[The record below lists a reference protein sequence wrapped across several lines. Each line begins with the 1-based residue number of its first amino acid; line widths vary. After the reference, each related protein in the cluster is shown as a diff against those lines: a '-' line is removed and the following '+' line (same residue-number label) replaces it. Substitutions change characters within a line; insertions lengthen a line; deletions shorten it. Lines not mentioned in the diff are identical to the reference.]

1 MIVAVRYTY
10 DPAAPLAEIRPSH
23 REYLSG
29 LAAKGVIVAS
39 GPLPES
45 NGALLIVSADSPD
58 AALRILEDD
67 PFYQHNCI
75 AERTAEEWRPV
86 IGVLAP

>member
-1 MIVAVRYTY
+1 MIIAVRYTY

-23 REYLSG
+23 REYLAG
-29 LAAKGVIVAS
+29 LAADGVIVSS

-45 NGALLIVSADSPD
+45 NGALLIVSADSPE
-58 AALRILEDD
+58 AALSILEGD
-67 PFYQHNCI
+67 PFFQARCI
-75 AERTAEEWRPV
+75 ATRTAEEWRPV

>member
-1 MIVAVRYTY
+1 MIVAMHYTY
-10 DPAAPLAEIRPSH
+10 DPAAPLDEIRPSH

-29 LAAKGVIVAS
+29 LAADGVIVTS
-39 GPLPES
+39 GPLPEL
-45 NGALLIVSADSPD
+45 NGALLIVSADSP
-58 AALRILEDD
+58 ATALRILEGD